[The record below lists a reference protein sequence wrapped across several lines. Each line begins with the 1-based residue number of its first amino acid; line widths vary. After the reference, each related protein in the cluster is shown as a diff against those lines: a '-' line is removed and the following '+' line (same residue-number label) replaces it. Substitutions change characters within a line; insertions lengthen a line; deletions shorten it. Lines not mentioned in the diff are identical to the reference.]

1 MKFFQEATRLKAYGA
16 VIATTAASMLL
27 AAVKRQ
33 ISYMSLPNETRLA
46 GHTVHGDEASM
57 TKIEK
62 GETGLDIAK
71 GEAIAAVY
79 GFGLDFIYRGELAD
93 VPDRHRQQLMTE
105 LAIAQAR

>member
-1 MKFFQEATRLKAYGA
+1 MKNIAKKLLPAESRPERVGPRVTAMRETLSLTKAQFA
-16 VIATTAASMLL
+16 DSIDLDRSTL
-27 AAVKRQ
+27 
-33 ISYMSLPNETRLA
+33 
-46 GHTVHGDEASM
+46 